1 MSEQEV
7 VSGLRWNN
15 NGSVLIITLISYEYL
30 LLLDKEVNYVW
41 KRPWS
46 LMSCLYLV
54 VRYFGLFLALLCG
67 FWGGLLYIHETVS
80 VSMLS
85 I

>member
-7 VSGLRWNN
+7 VAGLRWNN
-15 NGSVLIITLISYEYL
+15 NAGVPIITLMLYEYL

-41 KRPWS
+41 KRPLS

-54 VRYFGLFLALLCG
+54 VRFALFESA
-67 FWGGLLYIHETVS
+67 
-80 VSMLS
+80 
-85 I
+85 